1 MLSGGSGIRLW
12 PLSVETRPKQF
23 LDLLGGKSLFD
34 ATIERAT
41 DIPGVAGVTVV
52 TGLSH
57 AHLVREAMSGC
68 DIESVVLVEPEPRN
82 TAPAIVAAALV
93 SDPDDVLVILPSDHL
108 VLDSDAF
115 NEAAGTAAAIAVS
128 GGVVAFGCVPDR
140 AEVGYGWIR
149 PGEPFQGGFRI
160 AEFVEK
166 PGQERAGELLSQGC
180 LWNSGMFV
188 ARAGTIL
195 DEVDDPTMID
205 AVTRSVSERIDGV
218 LSRRFLE
225 VPSISFDHQVMEKTH
240 QGIVVPLDAGWSDIG
255 SWRAIWEMA
264 EKDRAGNVIVGNS
277 VLLDT
282 TNSLVRST
290 GRRVA
295 VVGLDSVVVVETEDG
310 VLVIPRERAQEVRG
324 IPAHFEGNDPGP

>member
-1 MLSGGSGIRLW
+1 
-12 PLSVETRPKQF
+12 
-23 LDLLGGKSLFD
+23 
-34 ATIERAT
+34 
-41 DIPGVAGVTVV
+41 
-52 TGLSH
+52 
-57 AHLVREAMSGC
+57 
-68 DIESVVLVEPEPRN
+68 
-82 TAPAIVAAALV
+82 
-93 SDPDDVLVILPSDHL
+93 
-108 VLDSDAF
+108 
-115 NEAAGTAAAIAVS
+115 
-128 GGVVAFGCVPDR
+128 
-140 AEVGYGWIR
+140 
-149 PGEPFQGGFRI
+149 
-160 AEFVEK
+160 
-166 PGQERAGELLSQGC
+166 
-180 LWNSGMFV
+180 MFV

-205 AVTRSVSERIDGV
+205 AVTRSVSERTDGV

-225 VPSISFDHQVMEKTH
+225 VPSISFDHQVMEKTR

-277 VLLDT
+277 VVLDT